1 MEFMHEL
8 DTNFA
13 GMLTSIKKAG
23 EHNTKKSK
31 YNTKKSSRYSG
42 SASASAS
49 VPVQDQVK
57 EVIEYDDFDNEYK

>member
-1 MEFMHEL
+1 MHEL

-31 YNTKKSSRYSG
+31 SKSKSKSRYSEP
-42 SASASAS
+42 

-57 EVIEYDDFDNEYK
+57 EVIEYDDFDNVYK

>member
-1 MEFMHEL
+1 MEFMHDL

-23 EHNTKKSK
+23 EHNTKKFK
-31 YNTKKSSRYSG
+31 TKMIAERTKFKSSRYS
-42 SASASAS
+42 ASAS
-49 VPVQDQVK
+49 VQDQVQ